1 MTPASL
7 SRRTLISASLLS
19 GAGAAL
25 LSSCSSGKS
34 KNDNAPTQMFTWVS
48 SESDRAQWQA
58 FVDAVK
64 ETDPDFKLDF
74 SGPSYNDYFTKAKT
88 RMTAADAPGIL
99 TTQAARTKE
108 LVGIMEPLDDLIKKH
123 GVDTSVFNKAMIEG
137 MTVDGKLYALP
148 YDAEPCVMFYNRQ
161 SFSAAG
167 LTEPTTGY
175 TYEQFLSDM
184 KSLTTD
190 GKVGMAIKPSL
201 MDTAPGAFA
210 YANGATALDDKGNLS
225 LTSATFVSSVQKAF
239 DLAAVNGYAK
249 APSASDGD
257 EVAQGAFTSGQ
268 AASLI
273 DGPWM
278 YSTFAEQ
285 LGENLGVCVITSDSG
300 QSVGVIQGSGFGIG
314 KNCPDKDAAFKNIM
328 KLVSPEVVGKVAR
341 TRGTVP
347 SISSQIDGWAEGK
360 PAGSVDAIKYL
371 LDHGTPLVTP
381 ANWNQIV
388 TSFTQYSPEG
398 YRGSRTAADILK
410 DLQESAG

>member
-1 MTPASL
+1 M
-7 SRRTLISASLLS
+7 
-19 GAGAAL
+19 
-25 LSSCSSGKS
+25 SSCSSGKS

>member
-1 MTPASL
+1 MTPPSFP
-7 SRRTLISASLLS
+7 RRTFISASLLS
-19 GAGAAL
+19 GTAAAL
-25 LSSCSSGKS
+25 LSACSSGKS
-34 KNDNAPTQMFTWVS
+34 KNNNAPTQMFTWVS

-64 ETDPDFKLDF
+64 ETDSSFKLDF
-74 SGPSYNDYFTKAKT
+74 SGPSYNDYYTKAKT

-108 LVGIMEPLDDLIKKH
+108 LVGIMEPLNDLIKKH

-137 MTVDGKLYALP
+137 MTVDGKIYALP

-161 SFSAAG
+161 SFKAAG
-167 LTEPTTGY
+167 LKEPTTKY
-175 TYEQFLSDM
+175 TYAQFLSDM
-184 KSLTTD
+184 KALTTG
-190 GKVGMAIKPSL
+190 GKVGMAIKPNL
-201 MDTAPGAFA
+201 MDNAPGAFA

-225 LTSATFVSSVQKAF
+225 LTSSAFISSVQKAF

-268 AASLI
+268 AAAII

-278 YSTFAEQ
+278 YATFAEQ
-285 LGENLGVCVITSDSG
+285 LNDNLGVCVIPSDSG
-300 QSVGVIQGSGFGIG
+300 QAIGVIQGSGFGIG

-328 KLVSPEVVGKVAR
+328 KLVGPEVIGKVAR

-347 SISSQIDGWAEGK
+347 SIGSQIDGWAEGK
-360 PAGSVDAIKYL
+360 PTGNVEAIKFL
-371 LDHGTPLVTP
+371 LDHGTALVTP

-388 TSFTQYSPEG
+388 TSFTQYCPEG